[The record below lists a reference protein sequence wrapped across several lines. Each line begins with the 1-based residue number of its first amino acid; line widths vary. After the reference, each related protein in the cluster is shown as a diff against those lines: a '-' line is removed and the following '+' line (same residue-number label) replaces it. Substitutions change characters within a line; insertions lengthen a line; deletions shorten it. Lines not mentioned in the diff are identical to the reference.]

1 MEPCV
6 ARASHHIE
14 LKIPHKPHP
23 SIYQQNTHRFPNL
36 KRKKLKKIN
45 KKIWQIQKKAVILY
59 SL

>member
-6 ARASHHIE
+6 ARAAHHIE

-36 KRKKLKKIN
+36 KRKKLKKST
-45 KKIWQIQKKAVILY
+45 KKFGRFKKKQ
-59 SL
+59 